1 MTKPFVTGLAGK
13 SSSRYRAPED
23 TKILCEIRRIFERAG
38 DGSCQRCQVKAIRVV
53 ARFCI
58 CCFSLACAARIFF
71 ALKAVNQPLRTRR
84 CDILKPAIDMNSV
97 VPLLTDPPCACCDAM
112 RSASVASA

>member
-71 ALKAVNQPLRTRR
+71 LR
-84 CDILKPAIDMNSV
+84 
-97 VPLLTDPPCACCDAM
+97 
-112 RSASVASA
+112 RSALNCDVAARPTKMV